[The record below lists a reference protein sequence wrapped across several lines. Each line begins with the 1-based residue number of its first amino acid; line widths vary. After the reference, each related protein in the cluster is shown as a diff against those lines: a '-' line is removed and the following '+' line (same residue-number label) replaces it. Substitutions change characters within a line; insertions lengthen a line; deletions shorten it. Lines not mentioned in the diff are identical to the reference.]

1 MTGLKREAERLTQL
15 AAAIDALPMKLRAVW
30 LLGTV
35 DRLDYGRIGFR
46 LGLSVAQVERCTARA
61 ILQIDRRL
69 SGRREWLGWW
79 R

>member
-1 MTGLKREAERLTQL
+1 MTAASQEAERLTQL

-46 LGLSVAQVERCTARA
+46 LGLSVAEVERCTAQALLR
-61 ILQIDRRL
+61 IERRL
-69 SGRREWLGWW
+69 SGRREWLGQW